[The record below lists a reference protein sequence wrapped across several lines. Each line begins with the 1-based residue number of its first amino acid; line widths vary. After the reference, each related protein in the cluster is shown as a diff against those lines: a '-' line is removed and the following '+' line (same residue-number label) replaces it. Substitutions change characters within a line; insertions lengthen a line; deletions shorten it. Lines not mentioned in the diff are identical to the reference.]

1 MDRVT
6 PRLDLDAL
14 ERMEKAATPG
24 PWEDQYSDV
33 PGTLRDVARGF
44 TGSMVCAIAPRQQV
58 RTHAPGGL
66 FPSAD
71 GQLIA
76 ELRNAAPALLAR
88 ARLAER
94 MAEALTAM
102 CGVTE
107 HTYFSPTPEGHIAG
121 ESIRR
126 VRDRS
131 AAVLREWDA
140 LEKGDET

>member
-1 MDRVT
+1 MPENRAIPPEESLAGGWSAPPM
-6 PRLDLDAL
+6 PRKIVQF
-14 ERMEKAATPG
+14 ME
-24 PWEDQYSDV
+24 SDDTLTV
-33 PGTLRDVARGF
+33 LCNDGTLW
-44 TGSMVCAIAPRQQV
+44 TL
-58 RTHAPGGL
+58 TEGGTKWIQ
-66 FPSAD
+66 PWPPIPQD
-71 GQLIA
+71 
-76 ELRNAAPALLAR
+76 AAHNLLAR